1 MNTESQNIEFKESW
15 RDDYLKWICGFA
27 NAQGGILYIG
37 IKDNGD
43 ICGVQDAQ
51 KLMEDIPNK
60 VRDMLG
66 ILVDVNKKEKE
77 DKVYLE
83 IVTEAYPYPISY
95 RGKYYQRSGAT
106 NQELKSASL
115 DRFML
120 RKQGKTWDGV
130 PVPYLNEKDLDNAT
144 FDLFR
149 KYAKRSG
156 RMEEA
161 DLMDDNHGLLEKLR
175 LYEGDY
181 LKRAA
186 ALLFHPDPERY
197 VTGAFVKI
205 GFFREGMDLVY
216 QDEVHGNLF
225 QQIMKLMDLLC
236 TKYMKAIITYE
247 GIQRVETL
255 PVPREALREALLNAC
270 INKDYAE
277 PSPIQIRVYE
287 NKMEI
292 VNGGVLP
299 DGWTVET
306 LLSSHR
312 SFPYNPDIAN
322 TFFRSGEIE
331 AWGRGIERIIT
342 DCKNDGFSTPEFRY
356 DASGIWTI
364 FKFEYPE
371 RATTQKTTQKTTHKT
386 THKTTQKTIQN
397 LTEQQQAILL
407 FLKEHPEATRKEIS
421 ESLSNI
427 TEDGV
432 KYNLSRLQE
441 LGLLKRIGG
450 RKQGYW
456 QIIETVS

>member
-386 THKTTQKTIQN
+386 TQKTIQN

>member
-1 MNTESQNIEFKESW
+1 MPLLIYFVNMPKEAGTW
-15 RDDYLKWICGFA
+15 RK
-27 NAQGGILYIG
+27 
-37 IKDNGD
+37 
-43 ICGVQDAQ
+43 
-51 KLMEDIPNK
+51 P
-60 VRDMLG
+60 
-66 ILVDVNKKEKE
+66 
-77 DKVYLE
+77 
-83 IVTEAYPYPISY
+83 
-95 RGKYYQRSGAT
+95 
-106 NQELKSASL
+106 
-115 DRFML
+115 
-120 RKQGKTWDGV
+120 
-130 PVPYLNEKDLDNAT
+130 
-144 FDLFR
+144 
-149 KYAKRSG
+149 
-156 RMEEA
+156 
-161 DLMDDNHGLLEKLR
+161 DLMDDNHELLEKLR
-175 LYEGDY
+175 LYKGDY
-181 LKRAA
+181 LKRAT

-225 QQIMKLMDLLC
+225 QQIVKLMDLLC

-371 RATTQKTTQKTTHKT
+371 RATTQKTI
-386 THKTTQKTIQN
+386 QKTIQN
-397 LTEQQQAILL
+397 LTEQQKNILSY
-407 FLKEHPEATRKEIS
+407 LKENPNATRKELY
-421 ESLSNI
+421 ENI
-427 TEDGV
+427 PDATMGGIIH
-432 KYNLSRLQE
+432 NLSRLQE

-456 QIIETVS
+456 EIIEE

>member
-1 MNTESQNIEFKESW
+1 
-15 RDDYLKWICGFA
+15 
-27 NAQGGILYIG
+27 
-37 IKDNGD
+37 
-43 ICGVQDAQ
+43 
-51 KLMEDIPNK
+51 MEDIPNK

-66 ILVDVNKKEKE
+66 ILVDVNLKEKDE
-77 DKVYLE
+77 KQYLE
-83 IVTEAYPYPISY
+83 IVTEAYPYPISF

-106 NQELKSASL
+106 NQELKGVAL

-130 PVPYLNEKDLDNAT
+130 PVPYLKAEDLDNVT

-156 RMEEA
+156 RMEDA

-175 LYEGDY
+175 LYEGCY

-186 ALLFHPDPERY
+186 AHR
-197 VTGAFVKI
+197 I
-205 GFFREGMDLVY
+205 
-216 QDEVHGNLF
+216 
-225 QQIMKLMDLLC
+225 
-236 TKYMKAIITYE
+236 
-247 GIQRVETL
+247 ETL
-255 PVPREALREALLNAC
+255 PMPREALREALLNAC

-287 NKMEI
+287 NKLEI

-331 AWGRGIERIIT
+331 AWGRGIERIIMA
-342 DCKNDGFSTPEFRY
+342 CKNDGFSTPEFRY

-371 RATTQKTTQKTTHKT
+371 RATTQKTTQKT
-386 THKTTQKTIQN
+386 IQN
-397 LTEQQQAILL
+397 LMGQQQAILS

-421 ESLSNI
+421 EDLLNI

-441 LGLLKRIGG
+441 LGLLRRVGG

-456 QIIETVS
+456 QIIG